1 MRKIAI
7 IIAVV
12 FASLSASAQTQED
25 SLLVEHLKAMTIEQV
40 DSAFRKTQV
49 TVLHLQKNA
58 IFDSSLKEEIEIQR
72 RRLDIIHRRWLFL
85 QKLDR
90 I

>member
-12 FASLSASAQTQED
+12 LASLSASAQAESD
-25 SLLVEHLKAMTIEQV
+25 SVLVEQLKAMTIEQV
-40 DSAFRKTQV
+40 DSAFRNTQV
-49 TVLHLQKNA
+49 KVMHLQKNA
-58 IFDSSLKEEIEIQR
+58 IFDSSLDEQVEIYR
-72 RRLDIIHRRWLFL
+72 RKLDIIHRRWLLL
-85 QKLDR
+85 QRLDR

>member
-12 FASLSASAQTQED
+12 FASLSVSAQAESD
-25 SLLVEHLKAMTIEQV
+25 SVLVEQLKAMTIEQV
-40 DSAFRKTQV
+40 DSAFRNTQV
-49 TVLHLQKNA
+49 KVMHLQKNA
-58 IFDSSLKEEIEIQR
+58 IFDSSLDEQVEIHR
-72 RRLDIIHRRWLFL
+72 RKLDIIHRRWLLL